1 MFLTVFLKKMKIN
14 KKPYPLVSIS
24 SPSIR
29 PHIDTNPDY
38 QRPSVW
44 SLSQKQLLIDT
55 ILRGYDIPK
64 VYWRQIGTKPDRYE
78 VVDGQQ
84 RLRAIWGYFDGE
96 YGLPDD
102 AEPMDGVPVA
112 KLKINELPV
121 DLLSQLQVYN
131 IDVVIMEDSDEDEVR
146 EMFLRLQNGT
156 SLKAQEKRN
165 AMPGEMRTFIK
176 ELSKHDFFSKV
187 PFADSRFTHDLVAA
201 QLVCLEMAGEPVNI
215 KNSDLNKMYKQNQV
229 FDINS
234 PVAKSVK
241 RTLNAMTS
249 IFPEKTPELERY
261 SVISLYCVIAELQRQ
276 YVFADVM
283 DKLNDWFIDFE
294 SERRNQDKLDEEQ
307 GDSDWISYKEKVSHS
322 TDAQE
327 SIRFRMEFMMKHLLS
342 KLPDIRQ
349 KDNQRDFTHEQKLA
363 IFRRDKGLCQLKIKC
378 DGRKVVWGD
387 WHCDHK
393 IPHSKGGQTTVENGQ
408 VSCSECNL
416 TKSSN

>member
-1 MFLTVFLKKMKIN
+1 MKIN
-14 KKPYPLVSIS
+14 KKPYPLVTIS
-24 SPSIR
+24 STSIR

-64 VYWRQIGTKPDRYE
+64 VYWRQTGTRPDKYE

-102 AEPMDGVPVA
+102 AEPIDDIPVA

-121 DLLSQLQVYN
+121 ELLSQLQVYN

-165 AMPGEMRTFIK
+165 AMPGQMRNFIK
-176 ELSKHDFFSKV
+176 ELSKNEFFTKV
-187 PFADSRFTHDLVAA
+187 PFADSRFTHDLVAS

-215 KNSDLNKMYKQNQV
+215 KNADLNKMYKLNQE
-229 FDINS
+229 FDSNS
-234 PVAKSVK
+234 SIAKSVK
-241 RTLNAMTS
+241 KTLNAMSS
-249 IFPEKTPELERY
+249 IFPELTPELERY
-261 SVISLYCVIAELQRQ
+261 SVVSLYCVIAELQRQ
-276 YVFADVM
+276 YVFADIAP
-283 DKLNDWFIDFE
+283 KLHDWFIDFE
-294 SERRNQDKLDEEQ
+294 SERRNQDKLDEES
-307 GDSDWISYKEKVSHS
+307 GDSEWISYKEKVSHS

-327 SIRFRMEFMMKHLLS
+327 SIRFRMEFMMKHLLGKFS
-342 KLPDIRQ
+342 NLKQ
-349 KDNQRDFTHEQKLA
+349 KDNQRDFTYEQKLA
-363 IFRRDKGLCQLKIKC
+363 IFRRDKGICKLKIKC
-378 DGRKVVWGD
+378 DGKKVVWGD

-393 IPHSKGGQTTVENGQ
+393 TPHSKGGFTTVENGQ
-408 VSCSECNL
+408 VSCPKCNL
-416 TKSSN
+416 TKGAN